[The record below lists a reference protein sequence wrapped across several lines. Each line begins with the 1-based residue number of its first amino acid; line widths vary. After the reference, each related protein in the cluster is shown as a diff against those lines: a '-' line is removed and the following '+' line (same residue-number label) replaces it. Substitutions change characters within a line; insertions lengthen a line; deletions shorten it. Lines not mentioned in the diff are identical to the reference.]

1 MGSGSASPRMLTV
14 RADALK
20 MPDGTPLKNI
30 EKHRAQDVLCG
41 RGGGT
46 NHHVGNAHWR
56 KLVNSNKRLYLSL
69 PKKQKALVAKS
80 IVHAVRAQNP
90 PGRFLARDPS
100 NSLWCDIGDQ
110 KATEKTSQALR
121 EGAPDI
127 RTEMAKEG
135 RMEKGNIMGGQ
146 MSKKGL
152 IGVDQT
158 KLDGLIALTAKSA
171 APSAPAAM
179 STSTSNPLASSSQGG
194 VSSLNG
200 QSGDA
205 SMVMAFQQYLG
216 GKNPNTQTAAQ
227 SLAQSATSQ
236 SLAQSAATQSA
247 AAVPASTMS
256 TGPASSQIPPVQ
268 QRPLHLL
275 GPLASRKLLQSDLG
289 RDMPYP
295 LTAMSRKLSGHST
308 NGPALESVLDNQ
320 FMKANLNAANGPLIS
335 YNELTQRAA
344 DRSPTAR
351 AGLQMASQAAPV
363 TGHQPGQILPN
374 LYNDVAWNVA
384 TGVPHERPQLMTDLL
399 RSSSLS
405 SASGVGR
412 TNYLG
417 SNNFTNSMLGNTAS
431 MGTGGSF
438 MPRTEPSTLARLLQQ
453 QKALQ
458 NNPLRGN
465 AMNRLDPTSLYSM
478 SSLGRLPQPS
488 LQSQSSFGGQLS
500 HPAPPSDF
508 GQYMASNRTGGLTS
522 LHPSVSSVMAQ
533 MKFEQLMKK
542 NMAEASYQHSLAT
555 QDPNLNAA
563 PIQQLSLPREEA
575 DISIPTT
582 SAPKRGVFSSLDD
595 LCRAAGLNEL
605 QPGRT
610 HSELAKE
617 LYKNDEGE
625 VSDLNNRVKTKKRPS
640 NKGEKNAKTAMPKLG
655 VNDSSLVD
663 DDSDDDA
670 VNYLSAKRKRD
681 ESNHSVK
688 EHSKRSKIK
697 TKGGEDL
704 ELDRF
709 AQKTEGLR
717 DTDLLSRGVSLNRI
731 ASVNFSQKIKNL
743 PLSEASLDRGH
754 SLAMSEI
761 SLDRGQSLVGNV
773 FMGCDDGQ
781 FDDASEDDQAQYASK
796 KVTRGYT
803 VGTINTFPLDM

>member
-1 MGSGSASPRMLTV
+1 MGGGSAPRMLTV

-20 MPDGTPLKNI
+20 MPDGTHLKNI

-135 RMEKGNIMGGQ
+135 HTEKGNIMGGQ
-146 MSKKGL
+146 MLKKGL
-152 IGVDQT
+152 IGLDQT
-158 KLDGLIALTAKSA
+158 KLDGLIAVTAKSA
-171 APSAPAAM
+171 APSAPAA
-179 STSTSNPLASSSQGG
+179 TPIPASNPLASSSQGG
-194 VSSLNG
+194 MSSLNG
-200 QSGDA
+200 QSGDS
-205 SMVMAFQQYLG
+205 SMALAFQQYLG

-227 SLAQSATSQ
+227 SAAAQP
-236 SLAQSAATQSA
+236 AATVS
-247 AAVPASTMS
+247 ASTLPTSTMP
-256 TGPASSQIPPVQ
+256 TGPSLTQAPPLQ
-268 QRPLHLL
+268 QRPSQLL
-275 GPLASRKLLQSDLG
+275 GPLTSRKLLQSELG
-289 RDMPYP
+289 RDMAYP
-295 LTAMSRKLSGHST
+295 LTVMSRKLSGHST
-308 NGPALESVLDNQ
+308 NGRGLDPALDTQLLR
-320 FMKANLNAANGPLIS
+320 ANLNAANGPMIS
-335 YNELTQRAA
+335 YNELTQKVA
-344 DRSPTAR
+344 DRSAR

-363 TGHQPGQILPN
+363 TRHQPGQILPN

-384 TGVPHERPQLMTDLL
+384 TGAPHERPQLMTDLL

-417 SNNFTNSMLGNTAS
+417 SNKFTNSMLGNTAS

-438 MPRTEPSTLARLLQQ
+438 MPRTESSTLARLLEQ
-453 QKALQ
+453 QKALR

-465 AMNRLDPTSLYSM
+465 TMTRLDPTSLYSM
-478 SSLGRLPQPS
+478 SSLGRIPQPALRS
-488 LQSQSSFGGQLS
+488 ESSFGGQIS
-500 HPAPPSDF
+500 RPAPPSDL
-508 GQYMASNRTGGLTS
+508 GQYIASNRTGGLTT
-522 LHPSVSSVMAQ
+522 LHPSVSAVMAQ
-533 MKFEQLMKK
+533 MKFEQLMRK
-542 NMAEASYQHSLAT
+542 NMAEASLQHSLAT
-555 QDPNLNAA
+555 QDPNLNAV
-563 PIQQLSLPREEA
+563 PTQQLPTQQLSLPREEA
-575 DISIPTT
+575 EISIPTT
-582 SAPKRGVFSSLDD
+582 SAPKRGVSASLDD

-610 HSELAKE
+610 HSDLAEE
-617 LYKNDEGE
+617 LYKKDEDE
-625 VSDLNNRVKTKKRPS
+625 VTDFCNRAKTKKRPS
-640 NKGEKNAKTAMPKLG
+640 NKGEQNAKTAMPKLG

-670 VNYLSAKRKRD
+670 INYLSAKRKRD
-681 ESNHSVK
+681 ESNGSVK

-697 TKGGEDL
+697 TKGGDDS

-717 DTDLLSRGVSLNRI
+717 DADLLSRGVSLNRI
-731 ASVNFSQKIKNL
+731 GSVNFAQKIKSL

-761 SLDRGQSLVGNV
+761 SLDRGVGNG
-773 FMGCDDGQ
+773 FMGGDDGQ
-781 FDDASEDDQAQYASK
+781 FDDASEDEQAAYESK
-796 KVTRGYT
+796 KVARGCT

>member
-1 MGSGSASPRMLTV
+1 MGSGKAPPKMLTV

-135 RMEKGNIMGGQ
+135 HMEKGNINRGDML
-146 MSKKGL
+146 KKGL
-152 IGVDQT
+152 IGLDQT
-158 KLDGLIALTAKSA
+158 KVDGLIAVGAENA
-171 APSAPAAM
+171 APSAPAVM
-179 STSTSNPLASSSQGG
+179 PTSTSNPLAPSSQGG
-194 VSSLNG
+194 IRSLNG

-216 GKNPNTQTAAQ
+216 GKNPNTQTP
-227 SLAQSATSQ
+227 T
-236 SLAQSAATQSA
+236 QSAATVST
-247 AAVPASTMS
+247 PAMP
-256 TGPASSQIPPVQ
+256 TGPSSSQAPSLP
-268 QRPLHLL
+268 QRQSQIL

-289 RDMPYP
+289 REMAYP
-295 LTAMSRKLSGHST
+295 LTAMARKLSGHST
-308 NGPALESVLDNQ
+308 NGPVLDTR
-320 FMKANLNAANGPLIS
+320 FMKANLNVANGPMIS
-335 YNELTQRAA
+335 YNELTQKAA
-344 DRSPTAR
+344 DRSAR
-351 AGLQMASQAAPV
+351 AGLQIASQAAPA
-363 TGHQPGQILPN
+363 TRHQPPGQILPN

-384 TGVPHERPQLMTDLL
+384 TGAQHERSQMMTDLL

-405 SASGVGR
+405 SASGFGR
-412 TNYLG
+412 TNYPG
-417 SNNFTNSMLGNTAS
+417 NNKFTNNMLGNTAS
-431 MGTGGSF
+431 MGTGGNF
-438 MPRTEPSTLARLLQQ
+438 IPKTESSTLSRLLEQ
-453 QKALQ
+453 QKALR

-465 AMNRLDPTSLYSM
+465 TMTRLDPTSLYSM
-478 SSLGRLPQPS
+478 TSIGRLPHPALRS
-488 LQSQSSFGGQLS
+488 ESSFGGHHP
-500 HPAPPSDF
+500 HPAASSDLC
-508 GQYMASNRTGGLTS
+508 QYIGSNRTGLTT
-522 LHPSVSSVMAQ
+522 LHPSVSAVMAQ

-542 NMAEASYQHSLAT
+542 NMENMAEASQPNIMAT
-555 QDPNLNAA
+555 QQPNLNTVAT
-563 PIQQLSLPREEA
+563 QQLNFPRDDAE
-575 DISIPTT
+575 ISIPTT
-582 SAPKRGVFSSLDD
+582 SAPKRGVSASLDD

-610 HSELAKE
+610 HSDLAQEIHEKDGD
-617 LYKNDEGE
+617 DE
-625 VSDLNNRVKTKKRPS
+625 VRDFCNRAKTKKRPS
-640 NKGEKNAKTAMPKLG
+640 NKGEENSRTVMPKLG

-670 VNYLSAKRKRD
+670 MNYLTAKRKRD
-681 ESNHSVK
+681 ESNASVK
-688 EHSKRSKIK
+688 EHSKRTKVK
-697 TKGGEDL
+697 TKGGDVEF
-704 ELDRF
+704 DRF
-709 AQKTEGLR
+709 AQKSEGLR
-717 DTDLLSRGVSLNRI
+717 DADLLSRGVSLNRI
-731 ASVNFSQKIKNL
+731 GSVNFAQKIKSL

-761 SLDRGQSLVGNV
+761 SLDRGQSLFGNG
-773 FMGCDDGQ
+773 FMGGDDGQ
-781 FDDASEDDQAQYASK
+781 FDDASEENDQPSAYASK
-796 KVTRGYT
+796 TEKVAGGCT

>member
-30 EKHRAQDVLCG
+30 EKHRPQDVLCG

-56 KLVNSNKRLYLSL
+56 KLVNTNKRLYLSL

-100 NSLWCDIGDQ
+100 NSLWSDIGDQ

-135 RMEKGNIMGGQ
+135 HMKKGNIMGGQ
-146 MSKKGL
+146 MLKKGL
-152 IGVDQT
+152 IGLDQT
-158 KLDGLIALTAKSA
+158 KLDGLIKATAKSA
-171 APSAPAAM
+171 APSAPAVM
-179 STSTSNPLASSSQGG
+179 SASNPLASSSQGG
-194 VSSLNG
+194 MSTLNG

-216 GKNPNTQTAAQ
+216 GKNPNTQTATQPAAIQ
-227 SLAQSATSQ
+227 PAATV
-236 SLAQSAATQSA
+236 SAATVPTSA
-247 AAVPASTMS
+247 MPA
-256 TGPASSQIPPVQ
+256 GPSSSQAPPLQ
-268 QRPLHLL
+268 QRPSQLL

-289 RDMPYP
+289 REMAYP
-295 LTAMSRKLSGHST
+295 LNVMSRKLSGHSA
-308 NGPALESVLDNQ
+308 NGPVLDPVLDTQ
-320 FMKANLNAANGPLIS
+320 YMKANFNVDNGPMIS
-335 YNELTQRAA
+335 YNELTQNAA
-344 DRSPTAR
+344 DRSAR

-363 TGHQPGQILPN
+363 TRHQPGQILPN
-374 LYNDVAWNVA
+374 LYNDIAWNVA

-417 SNNFTNSMLGNTAS
+417 NNKFTNSMLGNTAS
-431 MGTGGSF
+431 MGTGGNF
-438 MPRTEPSTLARLLQQ
+438 IPKTESSTLARLLEQ
-453 QKALQ
+453 QKALR

-465 AMNRLDPTSLYSM
+465 TMTRLDPTSLYSM
-478 SSLGRLPQPS
+478 SSLGMLPQPALRS
-488 LQSQSSFGGQLS
+488 ESSFGGQLS
-500 HPAPPSDF
+500 HPAPPSDL
-508 GQYMASNRTGGLTS
+508 GQYIANNRTAGLTT
-522 LHPSVSSVMAQ
+522 LHPSVSAVMAQ

-542 NMAEASYQHSLAT
+542 NMAEASHQNTLAT
-555 QDPNLNAA
+555 PHPNMNIMAT
-563 PIQQLSLPREEA
+563 QQLSVPRDDAE
-575 DISIPTT
+575 ISIPTT
-582 SAPKRGVFSSLDD
+582 SAPKRGVSASLDD

-610 HSELAKE
+610 HSELAEE
-617 LYKNDEGE
+617 LYKKDEDE
-625 VSDLNNRVKTKKRPS
+625 VRDFCNRVKTKKRPS
-640 NKGEKNAKTAMPKLG
+640 NKVEENAKTSMPKLG

-663 DDSDDDA
+663 DDSDDDDI
-670 VNYLSAKRKRD
+670 NYLTAKRKRD
-681 ESNHSVK
+681 ESNASVK
-688 EHSKRSKIK
+688 EHSKRSKFK
-697 TKGGEDL
+697 TKGGEDA
-704 ELDRF
+704 ELDHF
-709 AQKTEGLR
+709 EQKSEGLR
-717 DTDLLSRGVSLNRI
+717 DADLLSRGVSLNRI
-731 ASVNFSQKIKNL
+731 ASVNFSQKIKSL
-743 PLSEASLDRGH
+743 PLPEASLDRGH

-761 SLDRGQSLVGNV
+761 SLDRGQSLVGNG
-773 FMGCDDGQ
+773 FMGVDDGQ
-781 FDDASEDDQAQYASK
+781 FDDASEDDQAAYASK
-796 KVTRGYT
+796 KVARGCT

>member
-1 MGSGSASPRMLTV
+1 MGTGSAPPRMLTV

-135 RMEKGNIMGGQ
+135 HMEKGNIMGGQ
-146 MSKKGL
+146 MLKKGL
-152 IGVDQT
+152 TGLDQT
-158 KLDGLIALTAKSA
+158 KVDGLIALTARNAAPS

-179 STSTSNPLASSSQGG
+179 QTSTSNHLASSSHGG
-194 VSSLNG
+194 MSSLNE

-227 SLAQSATSQ
+227 SAPT
-236 SLAQSAATQSA
+236 
-247 AAVPASTMS
+247 VPAPTMP
-256 TGPASSQIPPVQ
+256 TRPTSSQIPPLQ
-268 QRPLHLL
+268 QRPSHLL

-289 RDMPYP
+289 REMEYP
-295 LTAMSRKLSGHST
+295 LTVMSRKLSGHSP
-308 NGPALESVLDNQ
+308 NGPALEPVLDKQ
-320 FMKANLNAANGPLIS
+320 FMKANLNVANGPMIS
-335 YNELTQRAA
+335 YNELTQKAA
-344 DRSPTAR
+344 DRSVR
-351 AGLQMASQAAPV
+351 AGLQMTSQAAPV
-363 TGHQPGQILPN
+363 TRHQPGQILPN
-374 LYNDVAWNVA
+374 LYNDVAYNVD

-405 SASGVGR
+405 SASGGVGR

-417 SNNFTNSMLGNTAS
+417 HNNFTNSMLGNTAS
-431 MGTGGSF
+431 MGTGGNF
-438 MPRTEPSTLARLLQQ
+438 IPKTESSTLARLLEQ
-453 QKALQ
+453 QKALR

-465 AMNRLDPTSLYSM
+465 TMTRLDPTSLYSM
-478 SSLGRLPQPS
+478 TSLGRLSQPALRS
-488 LQSQSSFGGQLS
+488 ESSFGGQLS
-500 HPAPPSDF
+500 HPAPPSDL
-508 GQYMASNRTGGLTS
+508 GQYIASNRTSGLTT
-522 LHPSVSSVMAQ
+522 LHPSVSAVMAQ

-542 NMAEASYQHSLAT
+542 NMAEASHPNALAT
-555 QDPNLNAA
+555 QHHNLNTVAT
-563 PIQQLSLPREEA
+563 QQVSLPREDAE
-575 DISIPTT
+575 ISIPTT
-582 SAPKRGVFSSLDD
+582 SAPKRGVSASLDD
-595 LCRAAGLNEL
+595 LCRAAGLNEV

-610 HSELAKE
+610 HSDFAKE
-617 LYKNDEGE
+617 LYKEDEDE
-625 VSDLNNRVKTKKRPS
+625 VSDFCNRVKAKKRPS
-640 NKGEKNAKTAMPKLG
+640 NEGEENPKPAMPKLG

-670 VNYLSAKRKRD
+670 INYLSKRKRD
-681 ESNHSVK
+681 DSNARVK
-688 EHSKRSKIK
+688 EHSKRSKFK
-697 TKGGEDL
+697 TKGEEDS

-717 DTDLLSRGVSLNRI
+717 DADLLSRGVSLNRI
-731 ASVNFSQKIKNL
+731 GSVNFSQKIKSL

-761 SLDRGQSLVGNV
+761 SLDRGQSLVGNG
-773 FMGCDDGQ
+773 FMGGDDGQ
-781 FDDASEDDQAQYASK
+781 FDDASEDDQAAYTSN
-796 KVTRGYT
+796 KVARGLT